1 MNTGTGRRLPSAGR
15 SLLVAV
21 VSAFIWLP
29 GFAISEPAKWGSF
42 PIYEWETA
50 DFDGPRKESTYT
62 PLDGASES
70 WQICVLIPHLKDAY
84 WLAVNFGLVQEAER
98 LGVALSIHSAGGY
111 DRLDRQ
117 IAQAEE
123 CLARDPDAL
132 IVSAVEESGLN
143 TVLDNAARNDIPIV
157 DLINGLTFQRIS
169 ARSAGDYYD
178 SAYLAARYLVERHA
192 GEDRDIL
199 VAWFPGPKLSAWAQR
214 GNQGFAAGIEGS
226 NVTIVATEYGDTGR
240 QVQGDLIERVLDRYG
255 SVDYIVGTTVSAEV
269 ATGILRRRGLEE
281 ATDIVAYY
289 FGPGVYRGIRRGTIL
304 AAPSDQQAIQ
314 GRIAVDQAVRL
325 LQGAPLQRFVGPKVR
340 MLDRDSLQDFDLSS
354 TMAPIGFRPTF
365 DVN

>member
-1 MNTGTGRRLPSAGR
+1 MKTGTACRLPSACR
-15 SLLVAV
+15 SLLAAF
-21 VSAFIWLP
+21 VSAFVWLP
-29 GFAISEPAKWGSF
+29 GHAIAESAKWGPF

-62 PLDGASES
+62 PLDSASET
-70 WQICVLIPHLKDAY
+70 WEICVLIPHLKDAY

-98 LGVALSIHSAGGY
+98 LGVSLSIHSAGGY
-111 DRLDRQ
+111 DHLDRQ
-117 IAQAEE
+117 IAQAQD
-123 CLARDPDAL
+123 CVSRDPDAM

-143 TVLDNAARNDIPIV
+143 GVLENAARKGIPVV
-157 DLINGLTFQRIS
+157 DLINGVTFQGLS

-178 SAYLAARYLVERHA
+178 GAFLAARYLVERHA
-192 GEDRDIL
+192 SEDRDIL
-199 VAWFPGPKLSAWAQR
+199 VAWFPGPKLAAWAQR

-226 NVTIVATEYGDTGR
+226 NVMIVATEYGDTGR
-240 QVQGDLIERVLDRYG
+240 QVQGDLIEQVLDRYG
-255 SVDYIVGTTVSAEV
+255 SVDYIVGTTVSAE
-269 ATGILRRRGLEE
+269 AAASILRQKNL
-281 ATDIVAYY
+281 ADVTDILAYY